1 MCLGVLVGKG
11 KGEGGEKREAGKGER
26 GRESLQCACT
36 PAANRSVNSFIV
48 AEEGGSRCGSQIR
61 NSQTAAG
68 NE

>member
-11 KGEGGEKREAGKGER
+11 KGGRRERLEREKGEK
-26 GRESLQCACT
+26 ESLQCACT